1 MSYFFIFKRDQ
12 SVRLSPRSRPKDFVD
27 DGRWLSGEKTCWRRL
42 VFVFDS
48 LAKWKRKKKQV
59 NFKSNQSKFP
69 SPPPTHQT
77 WRDVGPF
84 PPWGR
89 RKVWPFRLTLAP
101 VHRLLFNGPGIAHS
115 ACPKNVPGIIRAT
128 RGFLYD
134 LPERRRLLTRV
145 LPFPSDF
152 YTSLLFLCFHTT
164 WKRKKKNMPR
174 VLSQWP
180 VDT

>member
-1 MSYFFIFKRDQ
+1 VSYFFIFKRDQ
-12 SVRLSPRSRPKDFVD
+12 SVRLSPPRFPRILWMTA
-27 DGRWLSGEKTCWRRL
+27 DGFQEKKTCWRRL

-48 LAKWKRKKKQV
+48 LAKWKRKKNKLILNQIKV
-59 NFKSNQSKFP
+59 N
-69 SPPPTHQT
+69 SPPTK
-77 WRDVGPF
+77 RDVTSGH
-84 PPWGR
+84 WRR